1 MPVLGSIKYPGSTHY
16 DIPESFLLQSDVD
29 QLVEFAKSFEF
40 DTQISENAIDIITNS
55 PGLNTNSFN
64 IDGRSPLNEISTQL
78 LSKMLRDLEII
89 KLEPSAIQSRG
100 YSHIYNEAGENY
112 ITVMKEYQKR
122 LNQLQDAVDEFN
134 KAAKTSYKYEDGTD
148 DEGNTKYS
156 EGKYAT
162 CSLSY
167 ELTSAPT
174 LTYNL
179 GTGPK
184 KISVCNPQ
192 YSALQTEVNSCNEF
206 YDTYVTDAIELK
218 DKCESCK
225 EENTIYS
232 VDKRIEDLLNQGQ
245 LSLTE
250 YGIDPAHDK
259 ILYTEEKG
267 NQIIVHYEGY
277 DLIYDKDGDNRTVA
291 GIRFTNNNIYI
302 DLSDPNNVS
311 YKRYDPETDTYN
323 NISIYDEENIDS
335 WQYGADQG
343 RFDKYE
349 DIINDPYM
357 WEQLQK
363 YYPIESFKSE
373 AEAMD
378 FYERYCAVIGH
389 SGCGYAA
396 AANIVF
402 QQYEGR
408 EKEFEETFGYPM
420 YTVKNGE
427 IDYNYEYFMLDYY
440 NHEYG
445 GKYSIEE
452 LEKGMAIGNN
462 VEDFFRTDAKSSTA
476 DLKDLDDYLSEEYNI
491 DCSAKEDWH
500 NNFTLFESDAGINN
514 NLQNQTNNNDY
525 VVYAGDNYDLYNMD
539 GSLDRTGGG
548 AHYMVITGF
557 TDDGR
562 PIVSSWG
569 GQYILDV
576 KGEANG
582 TYRID
587 RINF

>member
-16 DIPESFLLQSDVD
+16 DIPDSFLLQSDVD

-64 IDGRSPLNEISTQL
+64 IDGRSPLNEVSTQL

-89 KLEPSAIQSRG
+89 KLEPSTIQSRG
-100 YSHIYNEAGENY
+100 YTHIYNEAGENY

-122 LNQLQDAVDEFN
+122 LNQLQDAVDEYN

-148 DEGNTKYS
+148 ASGNKKYS

-192 YSALQTEVNSCNEF
+192 YSALQTEFNSCNEF

-277 DLIYDKDGDNRTVA
+277 DLIYDRDGDNRTVA
-291 GIRFTNNNIYI
+291 GIRFTDNNIYI

-323 NISIYDEENIDS
+323 NISIFDEENIDS
-335 WQYGADQG
+335 WQYGADQD
-343 RFDKYE
+343 RFGNYE

-357 WEQLQK
+357 WEQLQR

-373 AEAMD
+373 AEAME
-378 FYERYCAVIGH
+378 FYERYCTVIANV
-389 SGCGYAA
+389 GCGYAA
-396 AANIVF
+396 AANMVF
-402 QQYEGR
+402 QLYEGR
-408 EKEFEETFGYPM
+408 EEEFEETFGYPM

-427 IDYNYEYFMLDYY
+427 IDFNYEYFMLDYY
-440 NHEYG
+440 NHNYA

-452 LEKGMAIGNN
+452 LEKGMTIGNN
-462 VEDFFRTDAKSSTA
+462 IEDLFRLDAKSSA
-476 DLKDLDDYLSEEYNI
+476 AELQDLDDYLRDSYNI
-491 DCSAKEDWH
+491 QCNAERD
-500 NNFTLFESDAGINN
+500 FTNKFTIIESDASINN
-514 NLQNQTNNNDY
+514 KLQNQTNNNDY
-525 VVYAGDNYDLYNMD
+525 VIYCGYNYDLYDMD
-539 GSLDRTGGG
+539 GNLYRQNGGN
-548 AHYMVITGF
+548 HYMIITGF

-562 PIVSSWG
+562 PIVTSWG
-569 GQYILDV
+569 GQFILDV
-576 KGEANG
+576 KGEDNG
-582 TYRID
+582 VYRLY
-587 RINF
+587 RVNF